1 MGRRLAGRRRA
12 CTPGAA
18 VPYLVGVGFRLPV
31 SSMALV
37 FALLVLASLLR
48 KGQQLQDDNRLFI

>member
-1 MGRRLAGRRRA
+1 M
-12 CTPGAA
+12 AA
-18 VPYLVGVGFRLPV
+18 VVFASRIFYIVWIGFQIPV